1 MDVLPSPRDRVNRE
15 RAAAEA
21 RLTLGE
27 TGWAA
32 AFAAGRALGVEE
44 AIAEALGEPL

>member
-1 MDVLPSPRDRVNRE
+1 ME

-27 TGWAA
+27 TRWAA
-32 AFAAGRALGVEE
+32 AFAAGRALFVEE
-44 AIAEALGEPL
+44 AIAEALGEVAAEAAEVEESDDA